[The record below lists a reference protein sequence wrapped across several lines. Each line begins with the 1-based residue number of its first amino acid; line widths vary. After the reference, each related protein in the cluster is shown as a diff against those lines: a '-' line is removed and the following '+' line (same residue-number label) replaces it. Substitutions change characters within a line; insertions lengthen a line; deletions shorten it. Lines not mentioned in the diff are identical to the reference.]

1 MQLSEL
7 LGASYKEG
15 MTLEDVTEA
24 LKGIEMPS
32 DQSAEIDRLK
42 NSLTKSNS
50 DAAEWKRKF
59 RETQDEATRK
69 SEEDAENFKTMQAE
83 LEKLRREQTVSGY
96 KASYVSMGYAE
107 EDAKKIAEAL
117 TDGKIDEGLAAQ
129 KKHQETLT
137 EQIKKD
143 LLKKTL
149 RPDGSHDDKGDDDDD
164 EGVRLVKELAKKRA
178 GSQQSA
184 SDVMKHYM

>member
-7 LGASYKEG
+7 LGSAYKDG

-24 LKGIEMPS
+24 LKDIEMPA
-32 DQSAEIDRLK
+32 DQTAEIDRLR
-42 NSLTKSNS
+42 NSLTKSNA
-50 DAAEWKRKF
+50 DAADWKRKY

-69 SEEDAENFKTMQAE
+69 SEEDAESVKAMQAE

-96 KASYVSMGYAE
+96 KASYVSMGYSD
-107 EDAKKIAEAL
+107 EDARKIAEAL
-117 TDGKIDEGLAAQ
+117 TDGKIDEVLAAQ
-129 KKHQETLT
+129 KKHQEVLT

-149 RPDGSHDDKGDDDDD
+149 RPDGSRDDTGGDDDD

-178 GSQQSA
+178 NSQQTA